1 MSIPACCAASLR
13 SVPTGTSTCRTVAR
27 SVSRTYSSASRMYS
41 SAASSADLNRTVAV
55 PMDPLLDMRLVP
67 SLYHKAR
74 IPASDKPRR
83 CERRT
88 SLPLFTCR
96 GRRNPVLAT
105 RAPSD
110 VLIRTRMYSS
120 ALIRAWPLEPFGRM
134 YPSASQQARDGAP
147 PENRVSDVSTL
158 RSTLSDTLSG
168 PPPRAA
174 RPGSPSLATLLPVPP
189 ATPIRDPG

>member
-13 SVPTGTSTCRTVAR
+13 SVPTGTSTCRAVAR
-27 SVSRTYSSASRMYS
+27 SV
-41 SAASSADLNRTVAV
+41 ASSADLNRTVAV
-55 PMDPLLDMRLVP
+55 PMAPLLDIHLYP

-74 IPASDKPRR
+74 VPASDKPRR

-105 RAPSD
+105 RAP
-110 VLIRTRMYSS
+110 V
-120 ALIRAWPLEPFGRM
+120 WPLEPFGRM
-134 YPSASQQARDGAP
+134 YSSAYGCTHPPARDGAP
-147 PENRVSDVSTL
+147 PENRDSDFSTP

>member
-13 SVPTGTSTCRTVAR
+13 SVPAGTSTCRTVAR
-27 SVSRTYSSASRMYS
+27 SVSRTYSSA
-41 SAASSADLNRTVAV
+41 ASSADLNRTVAV
-55 PMDPLLDMRLVP
+55 PMGALLAIRLYP

-74 IPASDKPRR
+74 VPASDKPRR

-110 VLIRTRMYSS
+110 VLIR
-120 ALIRAWPLEPFGRM
+120 LRM
-134 YPSASQQARDGAP
+134 YPSAASGTIRPDVPIRKPAARDGAP
-147 PENRVSDVSTL
+147 PENRASDVSTP

-174 RPGSPSLATLLPVPP
+174 RPESPSLATPLPVPP